1 MDAAL
6 LSRIQFGLTAS
17 FHYIYPPISIGLG
30 ICLVVMETI
39 WLKTKDERYRAMT
52 RFWAKVFG
60 LTFAIGVATGIV
72 LEFEFGTNWEQYSRY
87 VGDVFGSALAAEG
100 IFAFFLESGFLA
112 IVLFGWRRV
121 KPLTHWFATLM
132 VCLGAHFSA
141 VWIIVANSWM
151 QTPAGYHIVDGP
163 NGPRAEVTDF
173 WAVVFNPSSMERL
186 QHTLAGAWSSG
197 AFLLLSV
204 GAWYLLKK
212 KHEDFAKKS
221 IKVGL
226 CIAFA
231 ATAISVM
238 TGSKSAE
245 IVAKYQPTKLAAME
259 GHFDAHAPAAMY
271 ILGWVDYENGTTHG
285 VKIPGMLSWLVY
297 GDSSA
302 PVAGL
307 NSFPKEDL
315 PPLNTTFQGYHAM
328 ITMGLTMLAITLL
341 GALGWWRGWIWR
353 WRPFLWVMVVAVL
366 LPQLVNQIGWMT
378 AEIGRQPWIVWGLM
392 RTTHGLSE
400 VVSVAHIVTSLV
412 LFTLVY
418 LLLFAVFI
426 FMLNHKIKDGPED
439 VHSEEYARFREA
451 VMEITAGKKKSSSTV
466 EES

>member
-6 LSRIQFGLTAS
+6 LARIQFGLTVS
-17 FHYIYPPISIGLG
+17 FHYIYPPLSIGLG

-52 RFWAKVFG
+52 RFWAKIFG

-72 LEFEFGTNWEQYSRY
+72 MEFEFGTNWERYSRY

-121 KPLTHWFATLM
+121 RPLTHWFATLM

-151 QTPAGYHIVDGP
+151 QTPAGYHIVNGP

-186 QHTLAGAWSSG
+186 QHTLVGAWSSG

-212 KHEDFAKKS
+212 KHEDFAKRS
-221 IKVGL
+221 IRVGL
-226 CIAFA
+226 CIALA
-231 ATAISVM
+231 ASLLSLY
-238 TGSKSAE
+238 TGSESAE
-245 IVAKYQPTKLAAME
+245 IVTAHQPTKLAAME
-259 GHFDAHAPAAMY
+259 GHFSNDTPAAFY
-271 ILGWVDYENGTTHG
+271 VFGWVDMEKGVTHG
-285 VKIPGMLSWLVY
+285 LKIPGLLGLLAY
-297 GDSSA
+297 GDA
-302 PVAGL
+302 NATIKGL
-307 NSFPKEDL
+307 DSFPKADL
-315 PPLNTTFQGYHAM
+315 PPVNLTFQGYHAM
-328 ITMGLTMLAITLL
+328 IMMGCAMIAIALL
-341 GALGWWRGWIWR
+341 GAVGWWRGWIWR
-353 WRPFLWVMVVAVL
+353 WRPFLWVLVVAVL
-366 LPQLVNQIGWMT
+366 LPQLANQIGWMT

-392 RTTHGLSE
+392 RTGEGLST
-400 VVSVAHIVTSLV
+400 VVSAANIVTSLV
-412 LFTLVY
+412 LFMLVY
-418 LLLFAVFI
+418 LLLFAVFV

-439 VHSEEYARFREA
+439 IHSEEYGRFREA
-451 VMEITAGKKKSSSTV
+451 VMEITKGKKSVTSNA
-466 EES
+466 EEL

>member
-1 MDAAL
+1 MDAAM
-6 LSRIQFGLTAS
+6 LSRIQFALTAS

-30 ICLVVMETI
+30 ICLVVMETM
-39 WLKTKDERYRAMT
+39 WLKTRNEHYRAMT

-121 KPLTHWFATLM
+121 KPLTHWFSTLM

-151 QTPAGYHIVDGP
+151 QTPTGYHIVDGP

-173 WAVVFNPSSMERL
+173 WAVVFNPSAMERL
-186 QHTLAGAWSSG
+186 QHTLSGAWSSG
-197 AFLLLSV
+197 AFLLISV

-212 KHEDFAKKS
+212 KHLDFAKTTV
-221 IKVGL
+221 KVGL
-226 CIAFA
+226 CIALL
-231 ATAISVM
+231 ATVFSIR
-238 TGSKSAE
+238 TGSNSAE
-245 IVAKYQPTKLAAME
+245 IVAEYQPTKLAAME
-259 GHFDAHAPAAMY
+259 GHFDVNAPAAMY
-271 ILGWVDYENGTTHG
+271 LFGWVDAEGHVTHG
-285 VKIPGMLSWLVY
+285 AKIPGMLSWLVH

-307 NSFPKEDL
+307 DGFPKEDL
-315 PPLNTTFQGYHAM
+315 PPLNLTFQGYHAM
-328 ITMGLTMLAITLL
+328 ITMGLTMLAIVL
-341 GALGWWRGWIWR
+341 GGVLGWWRGW
-353 WRPFLWVMVVAVL
+353 LWNSRAYLWILVVAVL
-366 LPQLVNQIGWMT
+366 LPQLANQIGWMT
-378 AEIGRQPWIVWGLM
+378 AEVGRQPWIVWGLM

-400 VVSVAHIVTSLV
+400 VVSVPHIVISLV

-418 LLLFAVFI
+418 LLLFAVFV

-439 VHSEEYARFREA
+439 VHSEEYGRFREA
-451 VMEITAGKKKSSSTV
+451 VMALTAGKKTVTSTT
-466 EES
+466 EKR